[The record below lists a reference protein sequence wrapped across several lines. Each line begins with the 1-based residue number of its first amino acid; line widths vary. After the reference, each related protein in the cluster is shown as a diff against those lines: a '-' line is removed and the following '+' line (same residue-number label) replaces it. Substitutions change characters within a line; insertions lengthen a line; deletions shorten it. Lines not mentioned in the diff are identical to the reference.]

1 MMIRI
6 AFLTLA
12 TFSFTIVLSQKSKN
26 ALQIEKTVAAIDSI
40 IKTGDSIGLYVHP
53 LFSDDGGEV
62 FLRHLYTIDTA
73 KRFLHK
79 AVYEYVNFDHTTFY
93 YSNQRIIKVIVIDT
107 SLNTKPYKC
116 EYYFDN
122 DSIFSV
128 KEQGIP
134 SPKNSWNKKTI
145 TSQAKL
151 YLEQF
156 SSICDMLDKRK

>member
-1 MMIRI
+1 MIRI

-12 TFSFTIVLSQKSKN
+12 TLFVTIVFSQQSKN
-26 ALQIEKTVAAIDSI
+26 VLQLEKTVASIDSI
-40 IKTGDSIGLYVHP
+40 IKTADSIGVYVHP

-62 FLRHLYTIDTA
+62 FLRHLYTVDTS
-73 KRFLHK
+73 KRVLHK
-79 AVYEYVNFDHTTFY
+79 AVYEYVNFDRTAFY
-93 YSNQRIIKVIVIDT
+93 YSNQRIIKAIVIDT
-107 SLNTKPYKC
+107 SLNTEPYKC

-128 KEQGIP
+128 RERGIP
-134 SPKNSWNKKTI
+134 NPKNSWDKKTI

-156 SSICDMLDKRK
+156 SGICDMLDKRK